1 MKLGRL
7 GVLLVSLLIIQVLLC
22 HNFRV
27 GSTATGTG
35 SPPDVFVGVDVAYEN
50 LTATK
55 QLADEISSYANLFI
69 IGCTG
74 VTYSQ
79 TQLNDLCQYLYDRG
93 FYFIVYRES
102 APQTQWLDYAKQE
115 WGDRFLGFYAFDELG
130 GRQLDHAIGYT
141 QVKSA
146 TSYADAA
153 NQWITSTNGGLRSGP
168 LAFTS
173 NYAYPTEF
181 PLFTADYAL
190 YWFDYEAGYDTVF
203 AEFGWNYSRQL
214 NVALCRGAANVQNK
228 DWGVMVLWTYTNPP
242 YIESGPEL
250 YNDMVLAYD
259 NGAKYVTVFDSN
271 KDYTQDILG
280 KEQLDAMH
288 QFWQYT
294 QNTPRTSSPDSGRVA
309 YVLPKD
315 YAYGF
320 RGPNDKIWG
329 LWEAD
334 NFSYQLSLSLNSAL
348 EESGSRLDIIYD
360 DGLQQGNNYGYSSLI
375 YPNNMSLQPTPQPS
389 PSPSQTD
396 QMPTPPNWYPQTP
409 FTSPSPT
416 PAQTQ
421 TPSPTQ
427 PPSPSPQQK
436 PSPNSQDQPAS
447 LTVLSSNL
455 YAIATVVAVAA
466 VATIGL
472 ALIKKRSHAL

>member
-22 HNFRV
+22 HNFGV
-27 GSTATGTG
+27 GSTVIAAG
-35 SPPDVFVGVDVAYEN
+35 STPDVFVGVDVAYEN

-102 APQTQWLDYAKQE
+102 APQTQWLDYAKQK
-115 WGDRFLGFYAFDELG
+115 WGDRFLGFYVFDELG
-130 GRQLDHAIGYT
+130 GRQLDLARDFT
-141 QVKSA
+141 QVRNA
-146 TSYADAA
+146 DSYTDAA
-153 NQWITSTNGGLRSGP
+153 NQWITSTNSGLRNGP
-168 LAFTS
+168 YAFTNS
-173 NYAYPTEF
+173 YTYPTEF

-214 NVALCRGAANVQNK
+214 NVALCRGAANIQNK
-228 DWGVMVLWTYTNPP
+228 DWGVMITWTYTDPP
-242 YIESGPEL
+242 YMESGSEL

-259 NGAKYVTVFDSN
+259 NRAKYIIVFDTN
-271 KDYTQDILG
+271 EDYTQDILG
-280 KEQLDAMH
+280 QEHLNVMK

-294 QNTPRTSSPDSGRVA
+294 QDKPRPISADSGGVA
-309 YVLPKD
+309 YILPKD

-334 NFSYQLSLSLNSAL
+334 NFSYQLSVSLNSAL
-348 EESGSRLDIIYD
+348 EESGSRLDVI
-360 DGLQQGNNYGYSSLI
+360 
-375 YPNNMSLQPTPQPS
+375 
-389 PSPSQTD
+389 
-396 QMPTPPNWYPQTP
+396 
-409 FTSPSPT
+409 
-416 PAQTQ
+416 
-421 TPSPTQ
+421 
-427 PPSPSPQQK
+427 
-436 PSPNSQDQPAS
+436 
-447 LTVLSSNL
+447 
-455 YAIATVVAVAA
+455 
-466 VATIGL
+466 
-472 ALIKKRSHAL
+472 